1 MGTKLNPDSA
11 KIKALRLQRGWTQEQ
26 LAEIAGVSPRTIQRA
41 ETANCAAFET
51 VRAIAGAFETDF
63 DQLIKTDAPDSPGP
77 DLESV
82 HLEPGVSS
90 AVGMAGPAALAQ
102 PAPAYG
108 RAWIT
113 FGIAAFALTAGL
125 VAGIGFTSRLN
136 RTSES
141 YSPPPALLA
150 MPAQHA
156 QASQTS
162 PQPAAVPME
171 TAVAPE
177 TAEAPGSAEARKT
190 VRNHSTAGAVR
201 DRNHRAVERHP
212 ETSIPVAQVATLSV
226 AAEAPPHE
234 PILLSRHA
242 PPPDLPLQSPERLS
256 ALAILELPVVS
267 NSDSGSSTNFVE
279 GGQGPGAVRQAMD
292 AAARKTGSFVSKVGT
307 SLKRAF

>member
-1 MGTKLNPDSA
+1 MATKLNPDSA
-11 KIKALRLQRGWTQEQ
+11 KIKALRVQRGWTQEQ

-51 VRAIAGAFETDF
+51 MRAIAGAFETDF
-63 DQLIKTDAPDSPGP
+63 DQLIKTDAPDYPGP
-77 DLESV
+77 DMESAQP
-82 HLEPGVSS
+82 EPVVSS
-90 AVGMAGPAALAQ
+90 AFGMAGPAALAQ
-102 PAPAYG
+102 PAPAYR

-113 FGIAAFALTAGL
+113 FGIAGFALAAGL

-136 RTSES
+136 RISES
-141 YSPPPALLA
+141 YSPPPVLLA

-162 PQPAAVPME
+162 PRSAAVPME
-171 TAVAPE
+171 TA
-177 TAEAPGSAEARKT
+177 EAPQTAEARKT
-190 VRNHSTAGAVR
+190 VRNHSTAGAVQ
-201 DRNHRAVERHP
+201 DRNHPAVERHP
-212 ETSIPVAQVATLSV
+212 ETSIPVAQVATVSV

-242 PPPDLPLQSPERLS
+242 APPDLPLQSPERLS